1 MKGTIASGH
10 PLTSMA
16 ASDMFA
22 LGGNAFDAAVSAGF
36 ASVVTEPALTSFG
49 GGGFLL
55 AHVEKEKKDILFD
68 FFVNTPGLGKKVEV
82 EPVMKAVPI
91 KFPGCTQ
98 VFHTGLASVA
108 VPGTLKGLLH
118 IHERLCT
125 LSLETI
131 LTPSLSYLEKGV
143 EVNERQEIFLQL
155 LKPIM
160 ISTNYGRQV
169 FMKNERYVKRHDVL
183 FNPLLRNFFQG
194 LVKGHSDIYSGTI
207 AEKLIG
213 EMNEYNGM
221 VTMEDLRTY
230 EVAERE
236 PLRIKYREREI
247 LTNPPPA
254 TGGVMLALALHLLE
268 KIDLSNLSHESEK
281 FLIALIELM
290 KEMSIF
296 SPQKISKLIMYP
308 SIDLMTAP
316 LVDSFMKN
324 IADKI
329 PVSSRG
335 TTHISVI
342 DEEGNAVSMTT
353 SNGSGS
359 GCFIPDTGIM
369 LNNMMGED
377 DLHPGGFHSSPP
389 NRRVS
394 SMMLPTIV
402 MKGDKVESALGSGG
416 SKRIRTAL
424 LQALIN
430 IIDFAYPLE
439 QAIESPRVHFE
450 DGTVHVEPGFPE
462 ELLAKLKEYYNINT
476 WMKKDMYF
484 GGVHCVSGDMDGW
497 GDSRR
502 GGSFLILN

>member
-1 MKGTIASGH
+1 
-10 PLTSMA
+10 
-16 ASDMFA
+16 
-22 LGGNAFDAAVSAGF
+22 
-36 ASVVTEPALTSFG
+36 
-49 GGGFLL
+49 
-55 AHVEKEKKDILFD
+55 
-68 FFVNTPGLGKKVEV
+68 
-82 EPVMKAVPI
+82 
-91 KFPGCTQ
+91 
-98 VFHTGLASVA
+98 
-108 VPGTLKGLLH
+108 
-118 IHERLCT
+118 
-125 LSLETI
+125 
-131 LTPSLSYLEKGV
+131 
-143 EVNERQEIFLQL
+143 
-155 LKPIM
+155 
-160 ISTNYGRQV
+160 
-169 FMKNERYVKRHDVL
+169 MKNDRYVRLHDEL
-183 FNPLLRNFFQG
+183 FNPRLRDFFWD
-194 LVKGHSDIYSGTI
+194 LVKGQCDIYSGTT
-207 AEKLIG
+207 AEKLAG
-213 EMNEYNGM
+213 EMNRNNGM

-268 KIDLSNLSHESEK
+268 KINLSNLSRESEK

-290 KEMSIF
+290 KEMSVF

-316 LVDSFMKN
+316 LVDTFMKN

-394 SMMLPTIV
+394 SMMLPTII
-402 MKGDKVESALGSGG
+402 MKGGNLSTGAC
-416 SKRIRTAL
+416 
-424 LQALIN
+424 
-430 IIDFAYPLE
+430 Y
-439 QAIESPRVHFE
+439 
-450 DGTVHVEPGFPE
+450 
-462 ELLAKLKEYYNINT
+462 
-476 WMKKDMYF
+476 
-484 GGVHCVSGDMDGW
+484 
-497 GDSRR
+497 
-502 GGSFLILN
+502 